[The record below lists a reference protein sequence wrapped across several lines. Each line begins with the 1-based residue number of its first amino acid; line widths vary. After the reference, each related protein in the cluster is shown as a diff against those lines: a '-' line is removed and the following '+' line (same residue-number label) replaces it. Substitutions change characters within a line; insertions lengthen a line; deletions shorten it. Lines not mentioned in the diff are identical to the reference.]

1 MTNRVRNLTILGLV
15 VVLLGAAIAVILTK
29 PTKLGLDLKGGIELV
44 YQGRPTPQVPEVTQ
58 QALDDAVET
67 IRKRTDALG
76 VSEPEIQRS
85 GRDQISIGLPDV
97 QNAERAI
104 QQVGTTAQLQF
115 YDWEQNVL
123 GERGPDNPFAGTK
136 ALFDA
141 VEFAST
147 QEGKAEQGDVPEGSD
162 DTPAQADKANNT
174 AGDRY
179 YLFGPDRLPIGPDKK
194 PVRTA
199 DYEPSGSCDELLADY
214 EQAPGPS
221 PEYAKGTECKSEL
234 EALGSGGPPS
244 GSRVIKVPEGVVV
257 VEAERVE
264 NQPPQIKRFFVIEDD
279 SELSGKD
286 IKNPEQQFDPNTNAP
301 IVTMEFTDQ
310 GREAF
315 ARVTKRLAERGSKII
330 LPPGT
335 DREQAFQ
342 RFAITLDDKIVS
354 LATIDFIQNP
364 EGIDGRTGAQIEGIG
379 TIEETQD
386 LAESLRIGAL
396 PIELKLI
403 SQTQVSATL
412 GQQALDQGLTAAAV
426 GLALTIVFLLVF
438 YRALGLVATVALIIY
453 AIFLFALVKLIPIT
467 LTLPG
472 IAGMVLTLA
481 VAADANIVMYER
493 IKEEVRTGRSVPS
506 AIAAGY
512 SKALKTIIDA
522 NVVTIGVAF
531 ILFTLATAG
540 VKGFAFTLGVGT
552 LVSLFT
558 AVLATSAIL
567 GTLARTRLLRRPSAL
582 GVNPREKGGWRFDFM
597 GKSRWFFSFS
607 GVIIAIGAIAISTLG
622 LNFGIDFESGTRM
635 TTPLERPASVDDV
648 RQTLEPLGY
657 GDAKIQ
663 EVDDPEL
670 GENVVQIA
678 VPQLD
683 PAEVGEVEQALD
695 ADFGVAGDEFSATS
709 VGPTFGEQIAR
720 TATLAV
726 IASLLLISLYIGFRF
741 EFKFAVPVLIALA
754 HDLLITAGVYAL
766 FDREVTTSTVAALL
780 TIMGYSLYDTV
791 IVFDRIREN
800 VPRMPRATFSQ
811 IANRSM
817 SEVFTRSLATSFVV
831 LMPVGS
837 LLLFGGETLKDF
849 AFALLVG
856 VASGAYSSIFIA
868 TPVLVEWKEREQTY
882 MRRRRLLLKEFGGK
896 IPAFPTGVI
905 GEPAP
910 AGAAAGAAAVTAAQ
924 GPAAATA
931 ARAPAAGTRR
941 ERAGRRAAK
950 RATGALPPLPDQP
963 AAPREPS
970 RAARPEPAAPPVEE
984 GQAGMHP
991 EPAAQPEGVPVPPP
1005 EPAPARPESGRSPEP
1020 GPARPDSSRG
1030 EPAGV
1035 DGGDGAPPAGRAQSR
1050 VTSTSGPG
1058 KPKRRQRA
1066 RKKHGRR

>member
-1 MTNRVRNLTILGLV
+1 MTSRVRNLSILALV
-15 VVLLGAAIAVILTK
+15 VVLLGAAIAVIITK
-29 PTKLGLDLKGGIELV
+29 PTKLGLDLRGGIELV
-44 YQGRPTPQVPEVTQ
+44 YQGSPTPQVPEVTQ

-97 QNAERAI
+97 QNADRAI
-104 QQVGTTAQLQF
+104 QQVGTTAQLQL
-115 YDWEQNVL
+115 YDWEANVL
-123 GERGPDNPFAGTK
+123 GGPNNVFGGSK
-136 ALFDA
+136 ALYDA
-141 VEFAST
+141 TEFAST
-147 QEGKAEQGDVPEGSD
+147 QEGKAERNDVPVGSD
-162 DTPAQADKANNT
+162 ETPEEADKANNT
-174 AGDRY
+174 GGDKY

-194 PVRTA
+194 PLRA
-199 DYEPSGSCDELLADY
+199 GDYTPSASCRELLAEY
-214 EQAPGPS
+214 EPRPGAAP
-221 PEYAKGTECKSEL
+221 EFAKDTECKSEL
-234 EALGSGGPPS
+234 EALGSGGPPA
-244 GSRVIKVPEGVVV
+244 GSRVTKVPEGIVV
-257 VEAERVE
+257 VEGERAE
-264 NQPPQIKRFFVIEDD
+264 NQPPQIHRFYVLEDD
-279 SELSGKD
+279 SELSGTD
-286 IKNPEQQFDPNTNAP
+286 IRNPEQTFDSNTNAP

-315 ARVTKRLAERGSKII
+315 ARVTKRLAERGARII
-330 LPPGT
+330 LPPGS
-335 DREQAFQ
+335 DRVQAFQ
-342 RFAITLDDKIVS
+342 NFAITLDDKIIS
-354 LATIDFIQNP
+354 LATIDFVDLP

-396 PIELKLI
+396 PIKLKLI

-426 GLALTIVFLLVF
+426 GLALTILFLLIF
-438 YRALGLVATVALIIY
+438 YRVLGVVATVALLIY
-453 AIFLFALVKLIPIT
+453 AIFLLALVKLIPIT

-493 IKEEVRTGRSVPS
+493 IKEEVRTGRSIPS

-512 SKALKTIIDA
+512 SKALRTIIDA

-582 GVNPREKGGWRFDFM
+582 GVNPKEKKGWRFDFM

-607 GVIIAIGAIAISTLG
+607 GVILAVGAIAIAALG
-622 LNFGIDFESGTRM
+622 LNFGIDFASGTRM
-635 TTPLERPASVDDV
+635 VTPLEQSATVDDV

-670 GENVVQIA
+670 GDNVVQISVA
-678 VPQLD
+678 QLD
-683 PAEVGEVEQALD
+683 PAEVSQVEQALD

-720 TATLAV
+720 TAILAV
-726 IASLLLISLYIGFRF
+726 FASLLLISLYIGFRF
-741 EFKFAVPVLIALA
+741 EFKFAIPVLIALA

-831 LMPVGS
+831 LMPVGA

-882 MRRRRLLLKEFGGK
+882 MRRRRLILREHGGQV
-896 IPAFPTGVI
+896 PAFATGAV

-910 AGAAAGAAAVTAAQ
+910 AGAGAV
-924 GPAAATA
+924 AATA
-931 ARAPAAGTRR
+931 ASATAPGPATSRR
-941 ERAGRRAAK
+941 ERARRRATQPEA
-950 RATGALPPLPDQP
+950 RPPAPERT
-963 AAPREPS
+963 AAEEVVPPP
-970 RAARPEPAAPPVEE
+970 PEPAAP
-984 GQAGMHP
+984 
-991 EPAAQPEGVPVPPP
+991 EPAAADASSEPTSAPAASEPPAEPTPAPPP
-1005 EPAPARPESGRSPEP
+1005 AAPPRTEPAE
-1020 GPARPDSSRG
+1020 
-1030 EPAGV
+1030 V
-1035 DGGDGAPPAGRAQSR
+1035 DGGDGAPPAGRAESR
-1050 VTSTSGPG
+1050 VTSTSGPD
-1058 KPKRRQRA
+1058 KAKRRSRP